1 LKKHQVID
9 YSLVLI
15 FQDSSNIPENS
26 LNSDLN
32 WIPINERFKMTYYI
46 IDFLQTYNERKK
58 LENKVK
64 SLFFKSISS
73 VDPETYANRLLAFL
87 EKSLF

>member
-1 LKKHQVID
+1 
-9 YSLVLI
+9 
-15 FQDSSNIPENS
+15 
-26 LNSDLN
+26 
-32 WIPINERFKMTYYI
+32 MTYYI